1 MGQEEEAAKI
11 KGDVS
16 STMSEKAGDLQGAMG
31 GGCSPALATQSTN
44 TLASVQGV
52 ASQITSALSGAGI
65 GSLFGMDDSLKK
77 IYDNAKTTNQ
87 EALYN
92 EYIAE
97 KNYIM
102 NKREGFQLF
111 KNSREGLQGSQT
123 NEQEYQKLLVERF
136 TAAATTELEE
146 LNSKNIE
153 KINLITDLIKVTQ
166 QQNIA
171 VTNMQKVMEDV
182 IEDNKHLLNAI
193 NGGKS
198 DLYTYN
204 RKSMYESKLKDSVEN
219 WTVIPEIIYWTLV
232 ILWVCIVMIYLK
244 NVTLVSVGI
253 LIGLIL
259 YPYFSTPVFL
269 WILEKIQSIWNF
281 IFMAVHNRISV

>member
-1 MGQEEEAAKI
+1 MGQQEEADKI
-11 KGDVS
+11 SANVS
-16 STMSEKAGDLQGAMG
+16 STMSEHAGDLGGAMG
-31 GGCSPALATQSTN
+31 GGCSPALATQATSA
-44 TLASVQGV
+44 LAAVQGV
-52 ASQITSALSGAGI
+52 AGQITSALSGAGI
-65 GSLFGMDDSLKK
+65 GSLLGMDDSLKK

-87 EALYN
+87 QALYN

-97 KNYIM
+97 KNYVT
-102 NKREGFQLF
+102 NKYGSSQIQ
-111 KNSREGLQGSQT
+111 QGT
-123 NEQEYQKLLVERF
+123 TEYNDLLVNRYN
-136 TAAATTELEE
+136 TLGNNELVE
-146 LNSKNIE
+146 LNTKHVE
-153 KINLITDLIKVTQ
+153 INSLIMDFIKVIGE
-166 QQNIA
+166 QNIA

-204 RKSMYESKLKDSVEN
+204 RKSMYESKLKDTVEN
-219 WTVIPEIIYWTLV
+219 WTLIPEIIYWTLV
-232 ILWVCIVMIYLK
+232 ILWVCIVMFYLK

-269 WILEKIQSIWNF
+269 WVLGIIQSIWNF
-281 IFMAVHNRISV
+281 IFMAVHNRISA

>member
-1 MGQEEEAAKI
+1 MGKIEEAKKI
-11 KGDVS
+11 QRDVAE
-16 STMSEKAGDLQGAMG
+16 TNEEHADDLQDAMG
-31 GGCSPALATQSTN
+31 SGCSPELSKQATST
-44 TLASVQGV
+44 LVAVQGV

-65 GSLFGMDDSLKK
+65 GNLLGMDDSLKK
-77 IYDNAKTTNQ
+77 IYDNAKTTNAQ
-87 EALYN
+87 ALYK
-92 EYIAE
+92 EYVAE
-97 KNYIM
+97 KNYIT
-102 NKREGFQLF
+102 NKY
-111 KNSREGLQGSQT
+111 GSGQIPKGT
-123 NEQEYQKLLVERF
+123 TEYNDLLVNRYN
-136 TAAATTELEE
+136 ALGNNELVE
-146 LNSKNIE
+146 LNTKHVEIT
-153 KINLITDLIKVTQ
+153 NLIMDFIKVIGE
-166 QQNIA
+166 QNIA

-204 RKSMYESKLKDSVEN
+204 RKSMYETKLKDSVEN

-232 ILWVCIVMIYLK
+232 ILWVCIVMFYLK

-269 WILEKIQSIWNF
+269 WVLEIIQSIWNF
-281 IFMAVHNRISV
+281 IFMAVHNRISA

>member
-1 MGQEEEAAKI
+1 MGKREEAAQVKR
-11 KGDVS
+11 DVS
-16 STMSEKAGDLQGAMG
+16 ETTDEHANDLEDAMG
-31 GGCSPALATQSTN
+31 GGCSPELSKQATS
-44 TLASVQGV
+44 TLAAVQGV
-52 ASQITSALSGAGI
+52 ASQITSALSGVGV

-153 KINLITDLIKVTQ
+153 K
-166 QQNIA
+166 
-171 VTNMQKVMEDV
+171 
-182 IEDNKHLLNAI
+182 
-193 NGGKS
+193 
-198 DLYTYN
+198 
-204 RKSMYESKLKDSVEN
+204 
-219 WTVIPEIIYWTLV
+219 
-232 ILWVCIVMIYLK
+232 
-244 NVTLVSVGI
+244 
-253 LIGLIL
+253 
-259 YPYFSTPVFL
+259 
-269 WILEKIQSIWNF
+269 
-281 IFMAVHNRISV
+281 

>member
-16 STMSEKAGDLQGAMG
+16 STMSEHAGDLGGAMG
-31 GGCSPALATQSTN
+31 GGCSPALATQATS
-44 TLASVQGV
+44 TLAAVQGV
-52 ASQITSALSGAGI
+52 AGQITSALSGAGI
-65 GSLFGMDDSLKK
+65 GSLLGMDDSLKK

-87 EALYN
+87 QALYN

-97 KNYIM
+97 KNYVT
-102 NKREGFQLF
+102 NKYGSSQIQ
-111 KNSREGLQGSQT
+111 QGT
-123 NEQEYQKLLVERF
+123 TEYNDLLVNRYN
-136 TAAATTELEE
+136 TLGNNELVE
-146 LNSKNIE
+146 LNTKHVE
-153 KINLITDLIKVTQ
+153 INSLIMDFIKVIGE
-166 QQNIA
+166 QNIA

-204 RKSMYESKLKDSVEN
+204 RKSMYESKLKDTVEN
-219 WTVIPEIIYWTLV
+219 WTLIPEIIYWTLV
-232 ILWVCIVMIYLK
+232 ILWVCIVMFYLK

-269 WILEKIQSIWNF
+269 WVLGIIQSIWNF
-281 IFMAVHNRISV
+281 IFMAVHNRISA